1 MKLELLVE
9 KARPARDQVLVKVL
23 GSSLERIR
31 WLFRPKRLLRR
42 PSSRDAEETHDPARH
57 NRLKLIKL
65 CINPRPAPQKVLPRR
80 PTFLQRV
87 NFRPPQGLSGE
98 IEDELLIIETQKRAR
113 KPQTLRRHR
122 GGRASRPSRLRR
134 SLRCASRAL
143 TPARLDGL
151 VQPRRFADRNGRT
164 AGFGSKTSWSP
175 IATPSDRSHPQG
187 RSAAEHPS
195 WRLMGGYRFART
207 FEAPWRVD
215 GDRAAWRRGVESKSS
230 APLRRRLSPDSPAR
244 CGEKGCSAP

>member
-1 MKLELLVE
+1 VSIRSSGNVIPA
-9 KARPARDQVLVKVL
+9 KAGIQTEPGPEAR
-23 GSSLERIR
+23 
-31 WLFRPKRLLRR
+31 RLLD
-42 PSSRDAEETHDPARH
+42 SRLRA
-57 NRLKLIKL
+57 
-65 CINPRPAPQKVLPRR
+65 
-80 PTFLQRV
+80 
-87 NFRPPQGLSGE
+87 GLSGE
-98 IEDELLIIETQKRAR
+98 IEGELSRQERGPRKNKETSRVLRRPVIVETVKRAR
-113 KPQTLRRHR
+113 KFQTLRCHR

-134 SLRCASRAL
+134 SLRSASRTL
-143 TPARLDGL
+143 TRARLDGL
-151 VQPRRFADRNGRT
+151 VQPRRFADRNGRM

-230 APLRRRLSPDSPAR
+230 APPSAGFPRTALRLRGNDRRFLFA
-244 CGEKGCSAP
+244 GGA